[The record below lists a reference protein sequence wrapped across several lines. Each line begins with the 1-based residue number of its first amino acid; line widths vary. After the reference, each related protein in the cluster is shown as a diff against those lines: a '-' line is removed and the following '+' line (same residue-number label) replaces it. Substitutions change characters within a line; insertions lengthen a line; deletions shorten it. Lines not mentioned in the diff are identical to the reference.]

1 MALAM
6 VQPTEAHVMLA
17 HPDDM
22 HWLAKRAGLSLHAGL
37 QGLKVV
43 KNDRIVGMVGF
54 DGQTRTSVAIHVAV
68 DDPFVLRTLIRPA
81 FGYAFY
87 ELGKVIAIAQVLS
100 TNARSLKLV
109 KGLGFREVCRGKD
122 WVDHGVD
129 MVIHEMKRG
138 DCRWL
143 KEKN

>member
-1 MALAM
+1 MRAVLA
-6 VQPTEAHVMLA
+6 VPE
-17 HPDDM
+17 DM
-22 HWLAKRAGLSLHAGL
+22 HWLAKRAGLSMHPGL

-43 KNDRIVGMVGF
+43 RDGRIVGMVGF
-54 DGQTRTSVAIHVAV
+54 DGQTRTSVAIHVAI
-68 DDPFVLRTLIRPA
+68 DDPLVLRALIRPA

-100 TNARSLKLV
+100 TNTRSLKLV

-129 MVIHEMKRG
+129 MIIHEMKRG
-138 DCRWL
+138 ECRWL
-143 KEKN
+143 KENT

>member
-1 MALAM
+1 MNP
-6 VQPTEAHVMLA
+6 VSLA
-17 HPDDM
+17 HPEEL
-22 HWLAKRAGLSLHAGL
+22 HWLAKRAGLTVHSGL
-37 QGLKVV
+37 QALKVM
-43 KNDRIVGMVGF
+43 KGDRIVGMVGF

-68 DDPFVLRTLIRPA
+68 DDPLVLRSLIRPA

-87 ELGKVIAIAQVLS
+87 ELGKVIALAQVLS

-138 DCRWL
+138 ECRWL
-143 KEKN
+143 REA